1 VQRNR
6 NRNKKTTK
14 ATMLSYND
22 SEEMKKRKNSSLLK
36 AKANCGNIDIEDY
49 LKPDLDNMDYDDAIK
64 LDQRSFFEYLNCRLK
79 QKQIIMETFFYKEN
93 LKPLSIKA
101 LLLLLNINLYFVING
116 LFFNEIYI
124 EKIYKANDDE
134 ENFFSY
140 LSRSFNN
147 FIYATL
153 VSFIINIIID
163 CIFIE
168 EKKIK
173 RIFLREKEDQLQ
185 IKYEISLNMSSIK
198 KRYIGF
204 IFICLFICII
214 SWYYLICFNYVY
226 PGVKLEWIKS
236 NFTIIIIMQT
246 ISILARILETILRS
260 ISFQCK
266 KRKIYKIKQL
276 IA

>member
-1 VQRNR
+1 MQR
-6 NRNKKTTK
+6 NRNKKITK
-14 ATMLSYND
+14 ATILSNNENT
-22 SEEMKKRKNSSLLK
+22 EEMKKRKDSALLK
-36 AKANCGNIDIEDY
+36 AKINCGNIDIEDY
-49 LKPDLDNMDYDDAIK
+49 LKPDLDNLDYDDAIK
-64 LDQRSFFEYLNCRLK
+64 LDQRNFFEFLIFRLK
-79 QKQIIMETFFYKEN
+79 QKQIIMEVFFYKEN
-93 LKPLSIKA
+93 LKPMSIKVI
-101 LLLLLNINLYFVING
+101 LLLLNINLYFVING
-116 LFFNEIYI
+116 LFFNETYI
-124 EKIYKANDDE
+124 GKIYNANDDE

-147 FIYATL
+147 FIYGTL
-153 VSFIINIIID
+153 VSFIINVIID

-173 RIFLREKEDQLQ
+173 RIFLREKDDELRL
-185 IKYEISLNMSSIK
+185 KYEISINVSSIK

-226 PGVKLEWIKS
+226 PGVKFEWIKS
-236 NFTIIIIMQT
+236 SFTIIIIMQT
-246 ISILARILETILRS
+246 ISVLVRVLEAILRS

-266 KRKIYKIKQL
+266 SEKIYKVKQL

>member
-1 VQRNR
+1 
-6 NRNKKTTK
+6 
-14 ATMLSYND
+14 
-22 SEEMKKRKNSSLLK
+22 
-36 AKANCGNIDIEDY
+36 
-49 LKPDLDNMDYDDAIK
+49 
-64 LDQRSFFEYLNCRLK
+64 
-79 QKQIIMETFFYKEN
+79 METFFYKEN

-173 RIFLREKEDQLQ
+173 RIFLREKEDQFQ
-185 IKYEISLNMSSIK
+185 IKYEISLNMNSIK

-214 SWYYLICFNYVY
+214 SWYYLVCFNYVY

-236 NFTIIIIMQT
+236 SFTIIIIMQT
-246 ISILARILETILRS
+246 ISVLARILEAILRS

-266 KRKIYKIKQL
+266 SEKIYKIKQL